1 MIRAALFDV
10 YGTCV
15 DWHTGMRTAAERM
28 LAEKGLDTGAGR
40 AIAEGWRRRYQPSM
54 DRVRSGRDPYRPLD
68 AIQIETLDDVLDE
81 MNLSHHVDA
90 GDRAALNAAWDA
102 LPAWPDTAESLRRLA
117 SVMPVAACSNG
128 SRAMMARLADHAG
141 LTWTT
146 IAGAELARTFKP
158 EPAVYLKSCAAL
170 GTSPAETVMVACHDD
185 DLDAAAACGL
195 ATAFVPRPAEW
206 GADASPEPGD
216 TGRFTFHADTLCAL
230 VDRIARASA

>member
-1 MIRAALFDV
+1 MIKAALFDV

-28 LAEKGLDTGAGR
+28 LDEKGLDGGLGR

-54 DRVRSGRDPYRPLD
+54 ERVRSGRDPYRPLD

-81 MNLSHHVDA
+81 IGLSHHVDA

-102 LPAWPDTAESLRRLA
+102 LPAWPDTADSLRRLA
-117 SVMPVAACSNG
+117 TVMPVAACSNG
-128 SRAMMARLADHAG
+128 SKAMMARLAAHAG
-141 LTWTT
+141 LTWTM
-146 IAGAELARTFKP
+146 IGGAELAQTFKP
-158 EPAVYLKSCAAL
+158 EPSVYLKSCAAL
-170 GTSPAETVMVACHDD
+170 GVSPAETVLVACHDD

-206 GADASPEPGD
+206 GADASPETVD
-216 TGRFTFHADTLCAL
+216 SSRFTFRGETLSTL
-230 VDRIARASA
+230 VDDIMRAAT

>member
-1 MIRAALFDV
+1 
-10 YGTCV
+10 
-15 DWHTGMRTAAERM
+15 
-28 LAEKGLDTGAGR
+28 
-40 AIAEGWRRRYQPSM
+40 
-54 DRVRSGRDPYRPLD
+54 
-68 AIQIETLDDVLDE
+68 
-81 MNLSHHVDA
+81 
-90 GDRAALNAAWDA
+90 
-102 LPAWPDTAESLRRLA
+102 
-117 SVMPVAACSNG
+117 
-128 SRAMMARLADHAG
+128 MMARLADHAG

-206 GADASPEPGD
+206 GADASPEPVD